1 MPSLAFPETWLNTVL
16 PLALSMVVG
25 STSLFRCTASTLE
38 TCMLGKTVETG
49 EIRLRKRPPF
59 LYGLAHSWSHC
70 AMDSESDVVAHMT
83 GGRVEAVR

>member
-1 MPSLAFPETWLNTVL
+1 
-16 PLALSMVVG
+16 MVVG

-38 TCMLGKTVETG
+38 TCILGKTVETG
-49 EIRLRKRPPF
+49 EIRLRKLYGAPPF